1 MSSCAAYEIWKE
13 ATRIMKEYFDSVSLQ
28 DMVIIARKKSKR
40 PVRMARRLAQFK

>member
-13 ATRIMKEYFDSVSLQ
+13 ATRIMKEYFDSVSLE

-40 PVRMARRLAQFK
+40 PVKAARRPSQSK